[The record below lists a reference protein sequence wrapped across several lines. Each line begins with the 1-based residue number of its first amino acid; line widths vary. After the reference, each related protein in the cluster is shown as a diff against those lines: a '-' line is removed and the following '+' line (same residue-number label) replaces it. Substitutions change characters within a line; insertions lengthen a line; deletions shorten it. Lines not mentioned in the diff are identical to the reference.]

1 MNWRQMALSNVRLS
15 ALSKLGDLPL
25 VNMHLVHKSALIV
38 LIALGLNVTPAIAD
52 GPGWTANSTIVKL
65 VTTGDG
71 GLNVMLSPAL
81 NNCVSNGG
89 YGQHFASVYPSHPG
103 IKSMQASLL
112 TAYLTGQPV
121 ALYLSDSQCTVLEGV
136 LGGW

>member
-1 MNWRQMALSNVRLS
+1 MDFPMAGVRLTPKF
-15 ALSKLGDLPL
+15 A
-25 VNMHLVHKSALIV
+25 A
-38 LIALGLNVTPAIAD
+38 IAFIAVGLNAAPVLAD

-71 GLNVMLSPAL
+71 GLNVMLSPTL

-103 IKSMQASLL
+103 IKSIQASLL
-112 TAYLTGQPV
+112 TAYLTGQSV
-121 ALYLSDSQCTVLEGV
+121 SLYLSDGQCTVLEGV